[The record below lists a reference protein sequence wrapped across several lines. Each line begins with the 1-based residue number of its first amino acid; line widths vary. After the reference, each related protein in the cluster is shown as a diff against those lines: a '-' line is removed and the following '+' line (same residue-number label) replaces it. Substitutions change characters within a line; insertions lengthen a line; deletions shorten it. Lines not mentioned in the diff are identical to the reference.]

1 MKKFMLTTIAFL
13 VLAVSAQAA
22 TLSLSLDSATVS
34 TGDEITLDLVVSG
47 LDDTSVLGAFDIDV
61 AFDSSVLAFGDY
73 TLSDELGSIDNVD
86 AEDYSGGE
94 YEDVDGLVNLCVIS
108 YLSASELLASQ
119 SDAFTLATLSFTAIA
134 DGTSAFSIDYED
146 LSVEAVPVPSAI
158 VLLGLGMLG
167 LAGLARKDA

>member
-22 TLSLSLDSATVS
+22 TLSLSIDSATVS
-34 TGDEITLDLVVSG
+34 TDDVITLDLVISG
-47 LDDTSVLGAFDIDV
+47 LDGTTILGGFDIDV
-61 AFDSSVLAFGDY
+61 AFDSGVLAFGDY
-73 TLSDELGSIDNVD
+73 TLSDWLGSIDD
-86 AEDYSGGE
+86 FEADDYSEGE
-94 YEDVDGLVNLCVIS
+94 YVDGLVNLCVIS

-119 SDAFTLATLSFTAIA
+119 PDSFTLATLSFTAI
-134 DGTSAFSIDYED
+134 DNGTAAFSIDHQD